1 MLVWITRAVVLFAVL
16 TVIYLA
22 LSLYN
27 RWAER
32 RRLAAEFDRRRA
44 EHGGGAVGRE
54 AFVGEGMRAYE
65 RSLKRKLLLGVYLIP
80 LGVIAL
86 LVVVAQFG

>member
-1 MLVWITRAVVLFAVL
+1 MFVWIMRANVLFAVL

-32 RRLAAEFDRRRA
+32 RRLGAEFERRRA
-44 EHGGGAVGRE
+44 EESGPAVDRE

-65 RSLKRKLLLGVYLIP
+65 HSLKRKLLLGVYLIP

-86 LVVVAQFG
+86 LVIVAQFG